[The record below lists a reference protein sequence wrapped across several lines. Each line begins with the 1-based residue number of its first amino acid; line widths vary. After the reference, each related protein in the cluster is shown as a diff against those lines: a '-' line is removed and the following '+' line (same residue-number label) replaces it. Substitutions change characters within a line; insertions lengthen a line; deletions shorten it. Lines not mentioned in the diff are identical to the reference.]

1 MNANM
6 GGRNGRGPR
15 CVLSSTTVSLSLNRF
30 YCCRQQT
37 GSGIASKKNEDYLE
51 WFLHFFSLGSSALA
65 SFRSFVKS
73 LMIRPPAA
81 VILSSVADADE
92 PECTRCVSWRRVR
105 PCRQAG
111 FASQTQREIDGDR
124 DRDRAT
130 SFDVAVLLH
139 SNDRRSGYMT

>member
-6 GGRNGRGPR
+6 GRMEGRGPR
-15 CVLSSTTVSLSLNRF
+15 CVLSSTTVSLSIVSIVADNRQG
-30 YCCRQQT
+30 R
-37 GSGIASKKNEDYLE
+37 A
-51 WFLHFFSLGSSALA
+51 LHPKMRTVWDGFFTFFSLGSSALA

-111 FASQTQREIDGDR
+111 FASQTQREIDG
-124 DRDRAT
+124 
-130 SFDVAVLLH
+130 
-139 SNDRRSGYMT
+139 RSGSGDLI